1 MEVYQQVS
9 IIRTGYC
16 SGTRDISFHPGA
28 ACCHWSILFQY
39 NQWSFDTRGTSRIMA
54 NKPSPLWEEQLVA
67 MNHAFASP
75 REDGQYI
82 NTSLLKLFLR
92 NAFLKNRLGNVG
104 LCTREHTPASCRNDT
119 VPLLHTQLQMEKT
132 IARKLKVIF
141 FFFLHLKE
149 QSSNNK
155 WFCVKRSLPS
165 DLKLNISF
173 SCTASKAKDT
183 MHWSCDRGTG
193 RGIFT
198 SRPTDWHLDANLSSC
213 WMKLNRMPPALLRKG
228 SWPPG
233 NCVFLSLCTRS
244 GEGWEFFL
252 ISPMEAL
259 PWVATE
265 STAATQLESCLA
277 TGPNST
283 FLQHEK
289 QH

>member
-1 MEVYQQVS
+1 MLVCAQEN
-9 IIRTGYC
+9 IPLPHAEM
-16 SGTRDISFHPGA
+16 TR
-28 ACCHWSILFQY
+28 CHCFTHNYKW
-39 NQWSFDTRGTSRIMA
+39 
-54 NKPSPLWEEQLVA
+54 K
-67 MNHAFASP
+67 
-75 REDGQYI
+75 
-82 NTSLLKLFLR
+82 K
-92 NAFLKNRLGNVG
+92 
-104 LCTREHTPASCRNDT
+104 
-119 VPLLHTQLQMEKT
+119 QLQENW
-132 IARKLKVIF
+132 RWFF

-233 NCVFLSLCTRS
+233 NCVFPSLCTRS

-259 PWVATE
+259 PWVAME